1 MAPLTQGDPKVL
13 VPDQAPEILLGPE
26 QVFTQFP
33 VPKARVGSVQGHPG
47 GGGAVEEP
55 VVAVLGVIG
64 GLQVV
69 KEDVLDSYEQG
80 QGAHP
85 YEGLGLA
92 DGVLWGTLLRTA
104 EEG

>member
-1 MAPLTQGDPKVL
+1 MAPLTQGDPKVR
-13 VPDQAPEILLGPE
+13 VPDQFAKILLGPE
-26 QVFTQFP
+26 QLFNQFP
-33 VPKARVGSVQGHPG
+33 VPEAVVGSLQGHPG
-47 GGGAVEEP
+47 GRGAVEEP
-55 VVAVLGVIG
+55 VVAVLGVSG

-92 DGVLWGTLLRTA
+92 D
-104 EEG
+104 